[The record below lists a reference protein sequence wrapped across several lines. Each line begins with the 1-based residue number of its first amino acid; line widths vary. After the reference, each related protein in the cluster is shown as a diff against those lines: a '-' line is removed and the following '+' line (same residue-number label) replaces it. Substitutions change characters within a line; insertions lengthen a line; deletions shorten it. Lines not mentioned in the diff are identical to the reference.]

1 MTTISRR
8 NFVSAAATGA
18 GLLATVRSAGA
29 QDRLPELRFGV
40 TDDRQAPCPCRI
52 HVTDPQGKPQQATD
66 QPFWRDHFVCDGR
79 ATLRLRP
86 GRYRY
91 EIARGPEHQRQ
102 GGTVEL
108 EPNRD
113 VGLDVRIRRMVD
125 LQRQGWYSG
134 DLHVHRPLKDIP
146 LLMRA
151 EDLHVAP
158 VITWWNQTNPWQAE
172 PPPRDLLRQFDGNR
186 FYHAMAGEDE
196 RGGGAVL
203 FFNLDRP
210 LDIAGARREYPS
222 AAKYIADARSRN
234 PDVWVDVE
242 KPFWWDVPL
251 WVASGQV
258 DSIGIAHNHMWR
270 GGVLP
275 NEAWGRP
282 RDKARYPDPLGNG
295 YWSQDIY
302 YHLLNCGIRL
312 PPSAGSAS
320 GVLPNP
326 VGYNRVYVRVEGG
339 LTYEKWWQ
347 GLKSGRCFVTNGPLL
362 LCEAEGKLP
371 GEVFRVEPGR
381 RLDLAL
387 AVQVFSNDPIRRVEI
402 VKNGRVEGEIRL
414 AAGQAGERRG
424 TAEVSFAE
432 SGWFLVR
439 AVADTP
445 DTFRFASTGP
455 SYVEVGSQ
463 ARRVSRGSAKFF
475 LDWMAERRETLK
487 AAGEPPRQLAEVL
500 DAHAK
505 ADRFWRN
512 LSETA
517 TAE

>member
-8 NFVSAAATGA
+8 NFVSAVATGV
-18 GLLATVRSAGA
+18 GVLAAKGRAIA
-29 QDRLPELRFGV
+29 QDPRELRFNV
-40 TDDRQAPCPCRI
+40 TDDRGLPCPCRI
-52 HVTDPQGKPQQATD
+52 HVTDPQGKPQQAAN

-79 ATLRLRP
+79 ATLRLQP
-86 GRYRY
+86 DRYRY
-91 EIARGPEHQRQ
+91 EIERGPEHERQ
-102 GGTVEL
+102 SGTAEVE
-108 EPNRD
+108 PARD
-113 VGLDVRIRRMVD
+113 AELNVQIRRIAD
-125 LQRQGWYSG
+125 LSQQGWYGG

-158 VITWWNQTNPWQAE
+158 VITWWNQTNPWQAA
-172 PPPRDLLRQFDGNR
+172 PPPRDLLHQFDGNR

-210 LDIAGARREYPS
+210 LDIAGAGREYPS
-222 AAKYIADARSRN
+222 AVKFIADARARSR
-234 PDVWVDVE
+234 DVWIDIE

-251 WVASGQV
+251 WVADGQV

-270 GGVLP
+270 GGVYP
-275 NEAWGRP
+275 DEAWGRP
-282 RDKARYPDPLGNG
+282 RDKARYAAPLGNG
-295 YWSQDIY
+295 YWTQDIY
-302 YHLLNCGIRL
+302 YHLLNCGLRL

-326 VGYNRVYVRVEGG
+326 VGYNRVYVRVEGD
-339 LTYEKWWQ
+339 LNYAKWWQ
-347 GLKSGRCFVTNGPLL
+347 GLNSGRCFVTNGPLL
-362 LCEAEGKLP
+362 LCTADGKPP
-371 GEVFRVEPGR
+371 GHVFEVERGQ

-387 AVQVFSNDPIRRVEI
+387 AVFSNDPIRRVEV
-402 VKNGRVEGEIRL
+402 VKNGRVEGEMPL
-414 AAGQAGERRG
+414 TGAQGGERRG
-424 TAEVSFAE
+424 TANVTFDE

-445 DTFRFASTGP
+445 HTLRFASTGP
-455 SYVEVGSQ
+455 YYVEVGGE
-463 ARRVSRGSAKFF
+463 ARRVSRGAAKFF
-475 LDWMAERRETLK
+475 LEWMAERREALK
-487 AAGEPPRQLAEVL
+487 AAGEPPQQLAEVL

-505 ADRFWRN
+505 AERFWRN
-512 LSETA
+512 LWQTA